1 MPVAH
6 RVRQHVARHRPRQR
20 LEPGRAVR
28 QRQLEQRRA
37 QIVRQWLPYRP
48 SRQRLEVVGHR
59 VDQRV
64 PGTPE
69 LVQIAGAEPAGAD
82 SLTAAA

>member
-1 MPVAH
+1 M
-6 RVRQHVARHRPRQR
+6 RQYVARHRPCQR

-37 QIVRQWLPYRP
+37 QIVRQRLPYRP

-69 LVQIAGAEPAGAD
+69 LVQITGAG
-82 SLTAAA
+82 LAA